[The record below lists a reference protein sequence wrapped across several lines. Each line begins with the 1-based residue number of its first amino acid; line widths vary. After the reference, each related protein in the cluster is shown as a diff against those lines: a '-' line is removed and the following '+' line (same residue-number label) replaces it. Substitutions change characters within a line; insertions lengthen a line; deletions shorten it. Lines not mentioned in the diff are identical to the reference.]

1 MGRERPQPSHHGSPH
16 TAVISHRVE
25 MEAQRASLAQVTPLW
40 NQNLDT
46 LKAPVLSLRVPH
58 ECGRM
63 VPLPFLKPGA
73 QATSQAAETRER
85 RAPKP
90 REVR

>member
-25 MEAQRASLAQVTPLW
+25 MEAQRAGPAQVTTWTHSKPQFSHSVFHTSADAW
-40 NQNLDT
+40 FHS
-46 LKAPVLSLRVPH
+46 PFSSL
-58 ECGRM
+58 GT
-63 VPLPFLKPGA
+63 